1 MDVLSDV
8 VTTMKAGRP
17 KITRS
22 RRTGRWGS
30 RFGPYPGAGFHLVL
44 RGACWLLPPRGAPV
58 RLTAGDI
65 VLLPHGAVHG
75 MSDSADHRVD
85 QLPLDTTA
93 AGTSS
98 TVTGVDIGIGV
109 GVGVGVEPAGA
120 DDEGD
125 HTLLLCGAYRLDRGV
140 VHPFLR
146 GLPDVLH
153 LPARLGRHA
162 SLRSTIDLIATDLTE
177 GRPGADVALPALLDL
192 LLVYA
197 LRAWLE
203 DQCPQEAGGW
213 CAALKDPAVAAAL
226 DRMHRDPAHPWTVR
240 ELADAVGLSRTTFA
254 ARFTAYVGRP
264 PMAYLTWWRLC
275 TAARMLRDSSAPL
288 AGIARQVGYGSEFAF
303 AHAFKR
309 EFGTAPG
316 GFRRSR
322 TAPDV
327 SARPGGAQG

>member
-30 RFGPYPGAGFHLVL
+30 RYGPYPGAGFHVVL
-44 RGACWLLPPRGAPV
+44 GGACWLLSPGGTPV
-58 RLTAGDI
+58 RLTAGDV
-65 VLLPHGAVHG
+65 VLLPHGVVHG
-75 MSDSADHRVD
+75 MSDSPDRTVD
-85 QLPLDTTA
+85 QLPPDLTTT
-93 AGTSS
+93 GPTSLM
-98 TVTGVDIGIGV
+98 TEIGA
-109 GVGVGVEPAGA
+109 ELAQA
-120 DDEGD
+120 DDADD

-146 GLPDVLH
+146 NLPEVIH

-162 SLRSTIDLIATDLTE
+162 SLHATIDLLSSDVTE

-192 LLVYA
+192 LLVHA

-203 DQCPQEAGGW
+203 EQCPQEAGGW

-226 DRMHRDPAHPWTVR
+226 DRIHRDPAHPWTVH
-240 ELADAVGLSRTTFA
+240 ELAAAVGLSRTTFS
-254 ARFTAYVGRP
+254 ARFSTYVGQS
-264 PMAYLTWWRLC
+264 PMAYLTWWRLSS
-275 TAARMLRDSSAPL
+275 AARLLRESAAPL
-288 AGIARQVGYGSEFAF
+288 AGIARQVGYGSEFTF

-309 EFGTAPG
+309 QFGTAPG
-316 GFRRSR
+316 SFRRGHAALR
-322 TAPDV
+322 EPHG
-327 SARPGGAQG
+327 PGNGAG